1 MNNIIVNSALWYAE
15 QSNQFLIYSG
25 ADKLLG
31 KGFDYYAAEFIPL
44 GHKLVKNG
52 QLVAD
57 AMDGELAAQFSMAYA
72 TNYWRFAKTVY
83 NFAPAFLKMLAETE
97 DAPIYSDIMMRLPY
111 RDFVMNLPSDFPH
124 DAMFVHIE
132 FDDSHGPND
141 TDTLFLLVPF
151 KANPDFDN
159 IELCQVM
166 HWCLNGKKLIE
177 SFRRSNDVYEQSF
190 QNENNTATV
199 GATTISTVPGASMS
213 EEELEKTQNYNAKM
227 EPYLRIAVSAAYY
240 LASKNAEIKEVK
252 IPKEKRPVLVSKPGT
267 KPKKVNVKTYNVGY
281 IIGKS
286 FEKQLSTTT
295 AEYEKHKN
303 AVGTGRSVRPHV
315 RRAHWHHY
323 WVGEGRTRLEVRWI
337 EPTFVLPE
345 GKREVELATVRKV
358 QGTQPPE
365 EHYESHSARTRN

>member
-177 SFRRSNDVYEQSF
+177 SFRRSNDAYEQSF

-240 LASKNAEIKEVK
+240 LASKNAEIK
-252 IPKEKRPVLVSKPGT
+252 
-267 KPKKVNVKTYNVGY
+267 
-281 IIGKS
+281 
-286 FEKQLSTTT
+286 
-295 AEYEKHKN
+295 
-303 AVGTGRSVRPHV
+303 
-315 RRAHWHHY
+315 
-323 WVGEGRTRLEVRWI
+323 
-337 EPTFVLPE
+337 
-345 GKREVELATVRKV
+345 
-358 QGTQPPE
+358 
-365 EHYESHSARTRN
+365 

>member
-166 HWCLNGKKLIE
+166 RFRKKSEEVNGK
-177 SFRRSNDVYEQSF
+177 
-190 QNENNTATV
+190 
-199 GATTISTVPGASMS
+199 
-213 EEELEKTQNYNAKM
+213 
-227 EPYLRIAVSAAYY
+227 
-240 LASKNAEIKEVK
+240 SKEI
-252 IPKEKRPVLVSKPGT
+252 
-267 KPKKVNVKTYNVGY
+267 
-281 IIGKS
+281 
-286 FEKQLSTTT
+286 
-295 AEYEKHKN
+295 
-303 AVGTGRSVRPHV
+303 
-315 RRAHWHHY
+315 
-323 WVGEGRTRLEVRWI
+323 
-337 EPTFVLPE
+337 
-345 GKREVELATVRKV
+345 
-358 QGTQPPE
+358 
-365 EHYESHSARTRN
+365 